1 MPVDAQTAASAA
13 PLRGTGGISAPDAG
27 QRSAS
32 LQPGRTDPPALRQDP
47 ALPASLRQLVDLRS
61 VAIAGQTLAV
71 AGAILLGVSLPVV
84 PMAIIIAALLALNV
98 VVAAR
103 LKRGAP
109 PTHGAVAAQ
118 LALDLAAFTGLLLY
132 AGGSANPVVSIYL
145 LHVVVIAMLLPWR
158 SAVAGTALV
167 TASAA
172 LAIRF
177 AEPLRHTDGQ
187 PLSEPA
193 LALGLWVSFALTAA
207 VTAWF
212 VSRIVATLRE
222 HDRLLQE
229 SARKA
234 LNDEAV
240 NRLGTLAAGAA
251 HELGTPL
258 TTIAMIA
265 GEMHRDAATTG
276 QRRDA
281 TLLGAQVD
289 ACRQA
294 LSNLRAAAGHARAEG
309 GGPEK
314 LDAFV
319 MSVVARFRALRPDVA
334 LHADC
339 DGPLPA
345 PEIFADQSLRQ
356 SLLILLN
363 NAADASPHRVD
374 VTARWDAQS
383 LCVTVADRGS
393 GVAPDRIDMLGRKF
407 FTTKAPGQ
415 GTGLGLV
422 LTASTVDRLGGT
434 VRWSNRADGGLAA
447 EIRLPLDR
455 LLLSTP
461 SP

>member
-1 MPVDAQTAASAA
+1 MPVDARSAVPTP
-13 PLRGTGGISAPDAG
+13 PLRGTGGTAVSCGGRRSAPLHPD
-27 QRSAS
+27 RS
-32 LQPGRTDPPALRQDP
+32 DPPALRQDP
-47 ALPASLRQLVDLRS
+47 ALPSSLRQLIDLRS

-71 AGAILLGVSLPVV
+71 AGVILLGVSLPVA
-84 PMAIIIAALLALNV
+84 PMAIIIAALLALNI
-98 VVAAR
+98 VASVR
-103 LKRGAP
+103 LRRGVP
-109 PTHGAVAAQ
+109 PTHGTLAAQ
-118 LALDLAAFTGLLLY
+118 LAFDLVAFTGLLLY

-158 SAVAGTALV
+158 SAIAGTALV
-167 TASAA
+167 IACLA

-177 AEPLRHTDGQ
+177 AEPLRHQDGQ
-187 PLSEPA
+187 PLSEA
-193 LALGLWVSFALTAA
+193 TLALGLWVSFALTAA

-212 VSRIVATLRE
+212 VSRIVTSLRE

-234 LNDEAV
+234 LIDEAV

-258 TTIAMIA
+258 TTIAMVA
-265 GEMHRDAATTG
+265 GEMHRDAQTPA

-281 TLLGAQVD
+281 AILAAQVD

-294 LSNLRAAAGHARAEG
+294 LSNLRATAGHARAEG
-309 GGPEK
+309 GGPER

-319 MSVVARFRALRPDVA
+319 MSVLARFRALRPDVP
-334 LHADC
+334 LQADW
-339 DGPLPA
+339 DGPRPA

-363 NAADASPHRVD
+363 NAADASPHSVD
-374 VTARWDAQS
+374 VTARWDEQS
-383 LCVTVADRGS
+383 LCVTVADRGR
-393 GVAPDRIDMLGRKF
+393 GVAPERIGMLGRTF

-422 LTASTVDRLGGT
+422 LTASTVNRLGGT
-434 VRWSNRADGGLAA
+434 VRWTNRADGGLAA